1 MVNQSLVALAVLAGG
16 ALLPTQATEIY
27 GNLGVNYHDVS
38 FDTGDAAFEAAQDD
52 SDVGYHVAIGV
63 RRPFGDSQTHW
74 LGFQL
79 EFDEILGDSM
89 VAFRALDYQYAI
101 DDRWRVGA
109 FIGAASID
117 TGASQTGYHL
127 GGGVMYMNLLPQLDV
142 GLDLRYG
149 DRVARDRLFADDPQ
163 SDKSPDFFYDVL
175 STSLYASWRF

>member
-1 MVNQSLVALAVLAGG
+1 MVNQPIVAFIALAGS
-16 ALLPTQATEIY
+16 LLIPAQATEIY
-27 GNLGVNYHDVS
+27 ANVGVNYHDVS
-38 FDTGDAAFEAAQDD
+38 FDTGDAAFEANQDD
-52 SDVGYHVAIGV
+52 SDVGYHFAVGV
-63 RRPFGDSQTHW
+63 RRPFGESQKHW

-89 VAFRALDYQYAI
+89 IAFRALDYQYAI
-101 DDRWRVGA
+101 DDDWRLGA
-109 FIGAASID
+109 FIGAASLD

-127 GGGVMYMNLLPQLDV
+127 GGGVTYLNVLPQLDI

-149 DRVARDRLFADDPQ
+149 DRVARDRLLPDDPQ